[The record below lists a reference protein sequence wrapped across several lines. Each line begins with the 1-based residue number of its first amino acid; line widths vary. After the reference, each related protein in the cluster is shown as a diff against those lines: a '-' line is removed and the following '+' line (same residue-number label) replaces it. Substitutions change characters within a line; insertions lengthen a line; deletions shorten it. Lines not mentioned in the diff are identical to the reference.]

1 MLHVL
6 MCRKKYYLN
15 KKIKFNFSYSISQ
28 KHVWKCILFKKWI
41 LNLTLIT
48 YLFLSIFITPQ
59 KYTNKTLITI
69 CLLPLRE
76 QKQHFCRF
84 VCKFEC
90 CTMPRVVLSDAL
102 KYLSMFNFVL
112 QSLSSISCTTIL
124 CVLIHKSTYRHVFK
138 KRYVVQ

>member
-1 MLHVL
+1 MISFATCINVSEKNIILK
-6 MCRKKYYLN
+6 RKSN
-15 KKIKFNFSYSISQ
+15 SIFHIVFLENMFENAFCL
-28 KHVWKCILFKKWI
+28 K
-41 LNLTLIT
+41 NEYLTLIT

-59 KYTNKTLITI
+59 KYTNKTFRTN

-90 CTMPRVVLSDAL
+90 CTMPRVILSDAL
-102 KYLSMFNFVL
+102 KYVSMFNFVL

-138 KRYVVQ
+138 YVM